1 MGGLFNGKECK
12 STVVSNM
19 SSCMAQTTLSGGAK
33 AGPMS
38 PSTTKVALD
47 SKASSGRVTWGGDLA
62 MWADVVGAIFSI
74 MTSKMTPKALGEC
87 SGGASTDG
95 NLNKTRGGGQ

>member
-1 MGGLFNGKECK
+1 MGGLFNRKVCK
-12 STVVSNM
+12 YTVVSNM

-38 PSTTKVALD
+38 PSTAKVALD
-47 SKASSGRVTWGGDLA
+47 SKTSGGRVTWSGDLA

-74 MTSKMTPKALGEC
+74 MNSMMTLKALSEC
-87 SGGASTDG
+87 SGRASTNR
-95 NLNKTRGGGQ
+95 NLDKTSGSG